1 MFTETEGQLRKR
13 VDDENNRDDSEDY
26 AVNVDAGKRW
36 RRSLVARR
44 ALSFPRVNIVVI
56 VAILR
61 IASTHLIK
69 RVAGRL
75 I

>member
-1 MFTETEGQLRKR
+1 MFTETEGQLRER

-26 AVNVDAGKRW
+26 AVDVDVGKSW

-44 ALSFPRVNIVVI
+44 ALSFPRINIVVI